1 MVTDYAY
8 YYKEC
13 RKVLNVRLE
22 VWALS
27 LRQWGAME
35 GFVAGSR
42 HPQDFKGFSAHGG
55 RREVS
60 RAGNPAVRSC
70 CAWTGVAQ
78 GLIGHSLLYL
88 RTINKPRGFSY
99 L

>member
-35 GFVAGSR
+35 GFVAGSQ
-42 HPQDFKGFSAHGG
+42 HPQDF
-55 RREVS
+55 
-60 RAGNPAVRSC
+60 
-70 CAWTGVAQ
+70 
-78 GLIGHSLLYL
+78 
-88 RTINKPRGFSY
+88 
-99 L
+99 

>member
-27 LRQWGAME
+27 LRQWGAVE

-42 HPQDFKGFSAHGG
+42 HPQDF
-55 RREVS
+55 
-60 RAGNPAVRSC
+60 
-70 CAWTGVAQ
+70 
-78 GLIGHSLLYL
+78 
-88 RTINKPRGFSY
+88 
-99 L
+99 

>member
-1 MVTDYAY
+1 MVTGYAY

-13 RKVLNVRLE
+13 RRILKVRLE

-27 LRQWGAME
+27 SREWGTME
-35 GFVAGSR
+35 GFIAELQ

-60 RAGNPAVRSC
+60 RAGNAAVCSC
-70 CAWTGVAQ
+70 CAWTGVVQ
-78 GLIGHSLLYL
+78 GLL
-88 RTINKPRGFSY
+88 TILCYIWGP
-99 L
+99 